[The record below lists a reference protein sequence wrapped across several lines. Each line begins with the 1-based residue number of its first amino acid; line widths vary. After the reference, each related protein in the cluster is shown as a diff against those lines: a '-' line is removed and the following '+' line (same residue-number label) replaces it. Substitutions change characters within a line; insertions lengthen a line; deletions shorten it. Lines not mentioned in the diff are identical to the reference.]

1 MALDISQIQLPPAG
15 VKLRLPPAARRK
27 PGYPEI
33 CWIIE
38 AHTSS
43 PSGLNRW
50 KVFHETSGKLCRE
63 EGHRLNLSAA
73 SRVK

>member
-15 VKLRLPPAARRK
+15 IVLRLPPAARRR

-33 CWIIE
+33 CQIIE

-43 PSGLNRW
+43 SSSLRGWHRNQRAVSVPHCEVAHSMNRLA
-50 KVFHETSGKLCRE
+50 TSQVE
-63 EGHRLNLSAA
+63 
-73 SRVK
+73 